1 MSADPEP
8 QTEAIDPVGHIV
20 RTPGTV
26 GGRPR
31 IAGTRIRVAHIAGWY
46 IEGGMSIAEMLVQFP
61 ALSEADIHAALAYYF
76 DHRPEIE
83 SQEREDAEFAE
94 TFLSENPDIAR
105 RAGG

>member
-26 GGRPR
+26 GGRRR
-31 IAGTRIRVAHIAGWY
+31 IAGTRIRVAHVAGWY

-61 ALSEADIHAALAYYF
+61 ASPRQTFMPLSPTTSTI
-76 DHRPEIE
+76 
-83 SQEREDAEFAE
+83 
-94 TFLSENPDIAR
+94 R
-105 RAGG
+105 RR